1 MTYIDGY
8 LIPIATDKLD
18 AYKAFSEK
26 IASVYREYGA
36 IRIVDCLLDPG
47 DDDGKQ
53 FHADEARDALADA
66 GPLRDF
72 IAAADAGPGE
82 TVILSWTEWPSKAAR
97 DAGLKKALSDPRVQ
111 PKPDEEMLFEGRRLV
126 AGGFTR
132 LMMFQEHRA
141 G

>member
-8 LIPIATDKLD
+8 LIPIAIDKLD
-18 AYKAFSEK
+18 AYKVFSEK

-36 IRIVDCLLDPG
+36 TRIVDCLLDPG
-47 DDDGKQ
+47 DGEQ

-72 IAAADAGPGE
+72 VAAADAGPGE

-97 DAGLKKALSDPRVQ
+97 DAGLKKVLSDPRVQ

-132 LMMFQEHRA
+132 LMMFQEYRA